1 MRSGI
6 LNVDG
11 MDDAYPDVCQT
22 GEPTHVFDV
31 AGRGR
36 VVVVCFWFTFARVEM
51 DVDSAS
57 LK

>member
-1 MRSGI
+1 MRTRMCVKLG
-6 LNVDG
+6 N
-11 MDDAYPDVCQT
+11 PT